1 VSTGDSRLQLF
12 LETAGFRVPV
22 DEFPFKIGNAS
33 TCDFQIEDDPGVSP
47 LHAEIVRGEGDS
59 FLLLDTD
66 SDTGVRANGRI
77 VVGRHRIAHGDV
89 FGIGAAEFKAEF
101 ERIAVDA
108 ETVADERAA
117 RAAAAAGAEPPAA
130 PPQTQS
136 GGPSSRPAPP
146 QSRGR
151 LKPWMVLA
159 GIAAL
164 VLTGLIISAIE
175 GGAEPK
181 TVSELVR
188 EAKPSTMLIKGF
200 DGNDPYASGSAWVY
214 DAGKGL
220 LVTNSHVLI
229 GSNRFEASLE
239 GENELRDAEVLA
251 VNECEDVAMLST
263 RANDGLRTFP
273 LADESDPPE
282 QGEDVIALGYPSNA
296 STADE
301 LQVTTGSL
309 SALNINWD
317 EPASQNIDFAV
328 YPDVHQVDA
337 AINPGNSGGP
347 LFDDRGKL
355 IGMNST
361 RGEGDN
367 QGFAISIDRL
377 RKVLPPLADGDSSGW
392 GGFTFTALGADQLNN
407 IADRAGLVGGWPDS
421 ALLVESVIPG
431 SAADDAGLQALDG
444 IYAINGQQVTSRS
457 EYCDEVG
464 DASGEPV
471 NISFYSIDSL
481 WADEKTVTLTFE

>member
-1 VSTGDSRLQLF
+1 MSTGDSRLQLF
-12 LETAGFRVPV
+12 LETSGFRVPV

-47 LHAEIVRGEGDS
+47 LHAEIVRGEGES
-59 FLLLDTD
+59 FVLLDAD
-66 SDTGVRANGRI
+66 SATGVRVNDRT
-77 VVGRHRIAHGDV
+77 VVNRHEIAHGDV
-89 FGIGAAEFKAEF
+89 FRIGQAEFTAEL

-108 ETVADERAA
+108 ATGP
-117 RAAAAAGAEPPAA
+117 AAAAAGASP
-130 PPQTQS
+130 
-136 GGPSSRPAPP
+136 GGPTSRPAPP
-146 QSRGR
+146 TSKGK
-151 LKPWMVLA
+151 LKPWMVLS

-164 VLTGLIISAIE
+164 VLTGLIVSAIE
-175 GGAEPK
+175 GDEEPK

-188 EAKPSTMLIKGF
+188 EAKPSTMLVKAF
-200 DGNDPYASGSAWVY
+200 DGDEPYGSGSAWVY
-214 DAGKGL
+214 DAGEGL
-220 LVTNSHVLI
+220 IVTNSHVLI
-229 GSNRFEASLE
+229 GSTRFEASLE
-239 GENELRDAEVLA
+239 GEDKLRDAEVLA
-251 VNECEDVAMLST
+251 VSECDDVAMLST
-263 RANDGLRTFP
+263 GANEGLRTFP
-273 LADESDPPE
+273 LANKDDPPE

-347 LFDDRGKL
+347 LFNDQGNL

-367 QGFAISIDRL
+367 QGFAVSIDRL
-377 RKVLPPLADGDSSGW
+377 RQLLPGLAAGESSGW
-392 GGFTFTALGADQLNN
+392 GGFTFTALEAGVLNK
-407 IADRAGLVGGWPDS
+407 IADRAGLVGGWSDP
-421 ALLVESVIPG
+421 ALLVESVVPG

-444 IYAINGQQVTSRS
+444 IFAINGEQVTSRS
-457 EYCDEVG
+457 QYCDAVG

-471 NISFYSIDSL
+471 ELSYYSLDSL
-481 WADEKTVTLTFE
+481 WADEKTVSVTFE

>member
-1 VSTGDSRLQLF
+1 MF
-12 LETAGFRVPV
+12 LETGGFRVPV
-22 DEFPFKIGNAS
+22 DEFPFTIGNAS

-47 LHAEIVRGEGDS
+47 LHAEIVRGEGDA

-66 SDTGVRANGRI
+66 SGTGVRVNDQLI
-77 VVGRHRIAHGDV
+77 VGRHQIAHGDV
-89 FGIGAAEFKAEF
+89 FRIGAARFTAEF

-108 ETVADERAA
+108 ETVAEQRAA
-117 RAAAAAGAEPPAA
+117 RAAAAAGVGTEPTAVTPDPAL
-130 PPQTQS
+130 S
-136 GGPSSRPAPP
+136 GGSESRPAPP
-146 QSRGR
+146 GSKGK
-151 LKPWMVLA
+151 LKPWMVLT

-164 VLTGLIISAIE
+164 VLTGLIVSAIE
-175 GGAEPK
+175 GGEEPK

-188 EAKPSTMLIKGF
+188 EAKQSTMLVKAF
-200 DGNDPYASGSAWVY
+200 DGDEPYGSGSAWVY
-214 DAGKGL
+214 DADKGL
-220 LVTNSHVLI
+220 IVTNSHVLI
-229 GSNRFEASLE
+229 GSTRFETSLE
-239 GENELRDAEVLA
+239 GEGVLRDAEVLA
-251 VNECEDVAMLST
+251 VDECDDVAMLST

-273 LADESDPPE
+273 LAGEEDPPE
-282 QGEDVIALGYPSNA
+282 QGEDVIALGYPANA

-317 EPASQNIDFAV
+317 EPARQNIDFAV

-347 LFDDRGKL
+347 LFDAQGKL

-377 RKVLPPLADGDSSGW
+377 RQLLPGLADGDSSGW
-392 GGFTFTALGADQLNN
+392 GGFTFTALDASVLNR
-407 IADRAGLVGGWPDS
+407 IADRTGLVGGWQDP

-431 SAADDAGLQALDG
+431 SAADAAGLQALDG
-444 IYAINGQQVTSRS
+444 IFAIDGEQVTSRS
-457 EYCDEVG
+457 QYCDAVG
-464 DASGEPV
+464 DASGEAGDPV
-471 NISFYSIDSL
+471 LLLDRQS
-481 WADEKTVTLTFE
+481 VGR